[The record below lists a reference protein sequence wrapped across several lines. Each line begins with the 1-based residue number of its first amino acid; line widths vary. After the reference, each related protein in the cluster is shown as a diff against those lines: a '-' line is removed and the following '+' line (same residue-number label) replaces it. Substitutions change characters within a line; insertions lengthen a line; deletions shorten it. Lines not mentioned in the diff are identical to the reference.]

1 MENINLP
8 SVINQSLAKFSRN
21 RIGSCPR
28 VFVTVSPDV
37 PEVPW
42 WDGSVKEFAR
52 LFLYESLLTSDPD
65 AALEVA
71 VRRTIDLNGLN
82 AFVGVHPSYW
92 VQLRVCGRGL
102 RIMENLV
109 DELFAEVGYRC
120 EEWVGVEDSNTRL
133 GIFGAAENPEA
144 KLVFCLELRRDILK
158 CDLLIPV
165 CEALP
170 LRSLAP
176 DPRQAPLELNR

>member
-1 MENINLP
+1 MENISLP
-8 SVINQSLAKFSRN
+8 SVINESLARFSRN
-21 RIGSCPR
+21 RIGSQPR
-28 VFVTVSPDV
+28 VFVTVSPDF

-71 VRRTIDLNGLN
+71 VRKTIDLKGLN
-82 AFVGVHPSYW
+82 AFVRVHPSYW
-92 VQLRVCGRGL
+92 VQFRLCGRGL

-109 DELFAEVGYRC
+109 DELFTEVGYRC
-120 EEWVGVEDSNTRL
+120 EEWVGVEDSTTRL
-133 GIFGAAENPEA
+133 GIFGAAENPDG
-144 KLVFCLELRRDILK
+144 KLVFCLELSRDILK

-165 CEALP
+165 FETFHPPAAVPGKAKQSAL
-170 LRSLAP
+170 RT
-176 DPRQAPLELNR
+176 